1 MDAPETIAAEYLRRG
16 AVVDIGRAISRGWEL
31 VRDNMGVLVGA
42 TVLGWLI
49 TVGLAFVPVV
59 GWAVGIVLLGG
70 LDYLFIRRIRGEA
83 VQIGDVFE
91 GFNLA
96 FLHLTLAGLVKWL
109 LTSLGFLLCILP
121 GIYLGVGYVFALP
134 LVIDKKMEF
143 GPAMEVSRQVVHRHW
158 WSIFALVIVSGLIA
172 CAGFLVCGVGALVTV
187 PVATAS
193 LMCAYEDLF
202 GPEPARPVPD
212 PGRSDPRVNRS
223 PDSIPPASPG

>member
-16 AVVDIGRAISRGWEL
+16 GVVDIGHTISRGWAL
-31 VRDNMGVLVGA
+31 VRDNMGVLIGA

-49 TVGLAFVPVV
+49 TCGLAFVPVV

-70 LDYLFIRRIRGEA
+70 LDYMFIRCIRGEA
-83 VQIGDVFE
+83 VQIGDVFA

-109 LTSLGFLLCILP
+109 LTSLGFVLCILP

-143 GPAMEVSRQVVHRHW
+143 WPAMEVSRRVVHRHW
-158 WSIFALVIVSGLIA
+158 WSTFGLVIVLALIA
-172 CAGFLVCGVGALVTV
+172 LAGFLACIVGALVTV
-187 PVATAS
+187 PLASAS
-193 LMCAYEDLF
+193 LMYAYEDLF
-202 GPEPARPVPD
+202 GPEDARPIPD
-212 PGRSDPRVNRS
+212 PGRSDPGGNRS
-223 PDSIPPASPG
+223 SDSMPPASAG